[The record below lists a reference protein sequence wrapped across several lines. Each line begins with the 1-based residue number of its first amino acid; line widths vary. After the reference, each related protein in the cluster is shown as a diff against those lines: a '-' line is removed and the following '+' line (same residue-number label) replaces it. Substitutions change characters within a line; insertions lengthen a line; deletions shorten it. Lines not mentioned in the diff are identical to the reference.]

1 MNFSDF
7 RLPDLRFTLPIAEI
21 QAALNN
27 PKIVFVLVSAI
38 VLCLVLFIAWYTHKP
53 ASFEAAVKSGSPV
66 RIRAYFKNTGLTPA
80 DKNADGM
87 SFLFRAIQNRAT
99 IGILNW
105 LVKKGGDLHD
115 RNNRGESA
123 FAVAIIHK
131 NAPDVLRWLKH
142 KGLDVNERGLD
153 GLTPLMIAVQ
163 ENTSVK
169 IVDTLLDMG
178 ARVSD
183 RADFGITPLMLA
195 AGRNLNPYI
204 LLTLLKHGAGLNDRS
219 AEGATPLMLAA
230 GLNPNAVD
238 IVEVLLDCGA
248 NAGAKDKEGRT
259 AIDYAKNNP
268 ALTDTETFWRL
279 NNASYD

>member
-115 RNNRGESA
+115 CNNAGQSA
-123 FAVAIIHK
+123 FAVAIIGK

-142 KGLDVNERGLD
+142 KGLDVNERGPD
-153 GLTPLMIAVQ
+153 GLTPLMIAIR
-163 ENTSVK
+163 ENTSVTT
-169 IVDTLLDMG
+169 IDTLLELG

-183 RADFGITPLMLA
+183 RAEFGITPLMLA
-195 AGRNLNPYI
+195 AGRNLNPYVT
-204 LLTLLKHGAGLNDRS
+204 LTLLKHGAGLNDRS

-230 GLNPNAVD
+230 GWNPNARE
-238 IVEVLLDCGA
+238 IVEVLLDCDA
-248 NAGAKDKEGRT
+248 DATAKDKEGRT

-268 ALTDTETFWRL
+268 ALADTETFWRL
-279 NNASYD
+279 NNLSYD